1 MTTKNVH
8 TALIEFQKKGIV
20 IGKDKTNPHYKQA
33 YADIA
38 DILSAIQIPLA
49 ECGLYIVNQQSTDHP
64 EMLVTSIVHAESQ
77 TNIQTITDLRIKRS
91 DMQSIGSALTYA
103 RRYALSNLLSLVIDD
118 GMDDDGNRNIS
129 TEKYQPKQQPK
140 QAQQPTVKAPTSIPP
155 EKLESAINK
164 ARAGELTMSQFN
176 VACDKKMWELSA
188 RDKARIE
195 LAIKEYN
202 EERLAEEEDPF

>member
-49 ECGLYIVNQQSTDHP
+49 ECGLYIVNQQATEHP
-64 EMLVTSIVHAESQ
+64 EMLITSIVHAETQ

-129 TEKYQPKQQPK
+129 TEKYQPKQ
-140 QAQQPTVKAPTSIPP
+140 AQQPTVKAPTSIPP

-164 ARAGELTMSQFN
+164 ARAGELTISQFN

-188 RDKARIE
+188 RDKARVE